1 MATEQEI
8 YRINPIQQ
16 VLQIP
21 ARVIVDIIFPHQK
34 LDPDSQKNLNKAAE
48 MMEDGYGILTPT
60 DHFAKLE
67 FGWIF
72 SVLFSNPTFSQRG
85 GLMILGAH
93 ECYAYIRRFAKAVG
107 VDTMPV
113 VVYEGLKVRGGLKSE
128 TILSGM
134 YEFLEASSKR
144 LAYAGIVLAT
154 PQGHRQPRLGEAQS
168 TLINDIL
175 STAEDYEDA
184 QKLAVLPIGVG
195 LTGRK
200 RLIRSIPESLYR
212 AIVGSDAPLKS
223 PYEDKGFH
231 FFEEGIVTVR
241 PPRTRAE
248 VNEITGGKPKDIEK
262 WTFKELKAAVPE
274 NYR

>member
-1 MATEQEI
+1 MAVEQQEI

-21 ARVIVDIIFPHQK
+21 ARIIVDTIFPHQK
-34 LDPDSQKNLNKAAE
+34 LDPESQKNLNKAAD
-48 MMEDGYGILTPT
+48 MMEDGYGMLTPT
-60 DHFAKLE
+60 DHFGKSE
-67 FGWIF
+67 FGWIY
-72 SVLFSNPTFSQRG
+72 SVLFSHRVFSQRG

-93 ECYAYIRRFAKAVG
+93 ECYWYIRGFAKTVG

-113 VVYEGLKVRGGLKSE
+113 VVYEDLPVRGGLESE

-144 LAYAGIVLAT
+144 LAHAGNILAT

-175 STAEDYEDA
+175 STAEEYEDA

-200 RLIRSIPESLYR
+200 RLIRSIHETIL
-212 AIVGSDAPLKS
+212 
-223 PYEDKGFH
+223 
-231 FFEEGIVTVR
+231 
-241 PPRTRAE
+241 
-248 VNEITGGKPKDIEK
+248 
-262 WTFKELKAAVPE
+262 
-274 NYR
+274 